1 MRRLFLAGLVA
12 ALASGNCAAE
22 QAGAS
27 CMYNGRPYSEG
38 AVICIQRS
46 VMQSCTFDGTH
57 AVWRTLTDTGLG
69 DRCLGPATTAY
80 APQRHLHRRHV
91 AQYQASPIAVSTR
104 LVGTRLGSGGRC
116 FDFAGKRYCE

>member
-1 MRRLFLAGLVA
+1 MRRLILTGLAAAL

-22 QAGAS
+22 QTGAS
-27 CMYNGRPYSEG
+27 CMYDGRPYSEG

-46 VMQSCTFDGTH
+46 VMQSCTLDGTH
-57 AVWRTLTDTGLG
+57 AVWRTLTDPGLG
-69 DRCLGPATTAY
+69 DRCLGRATTAY

-91 AQYQASPIAVSTR
+91 AQYQGSPFAVS
-104 LVGTRLGSGGRC
+104 TRLGSGGRC